1 MESLDLKKLTAEEL
15 AELEQRDRDN
25 APAAVAPPSAAATAL
40 AALVPDVPAWPT
52 SEDTPPPKPVKAAAP
67 GVAQPGARRRPCLL
81 RGIERSQLYLS

>member
-15 AELEQRDRDN
+15 TELEQRDRDN

-67 GVAQPGARRRPCLL
+67 GVAQPGAKKTAVPAA
-81 RGIERSQLYLS
+81 GH